1 MASIRVPDIQNDE
14 LDPSA
19 LLGTLLDRKWLI
31 GAVTAIC
38 LIVSALYAVFA
49 TPIYQANGL
58 VQVEQKPSALP
69 GLAEL
74 SQTLGAASSGAS
86 TEIAIIK
93 SRLVIGAAV
102 RELGLDVVV
111 TPHRFPLIG
120 DYMARRYQ
128 PAQPGDVA
136 RPWLGMAG
144 DDWGGSELKVF
155 ALDVPTDLEGVTLT
169 LVAGNGG
176 TYTLERDG
184 TELLRGKVGE
194 VATGHGITLQ
204 VSALRGNPGMRFSI
218 VRNRTLRTIL
228 GLQPAIGATEEGQNS
243 GIIKLTY
250 DNADPARAVA
260 VLNQVQRAYVAQ
272 NVENNAEQA
281 ANSLK
286 FVKQQLPGARQQLEK
301 AQTALNLF
309 QLRAHSVDL
318 TMQTQ
323 ALLNQVVAVD
333 GGIQQLQLQE
343 AEVERKFTPAHPE
356 FKALMQQIGAL
367 QAQKAK
373 LQEKID
379 ELPDTQK
386 ELLQLTEDVKISN
399 TTYTGLLNVAQQLEI
414 ARAGTVGSV
423 RIVDAAATDVSH
435 PVAPRRA
442 LIVLVATLLGACLSI
457 AYVLLV
463 KSLAKGVEDPSQLE
477 QLGLPVYAAVPMSA
491 RELEILPAG
500 RHARFHGDGTQRLLA
515 VDSPSDLAVEALRSL
530 RTSLH
535 FARTGARNNVLMVS
549 GSGPQAGKTFVSAN
563 LAAVMAQGGQRV
575 VLIDADLRKGTT
587 HRVLGQHAG
596 PGLSELI
603 SGQAKIDDVMRAVP
617 GVENLHFIGRG
628 KVPPNPSELLM
639 GPALEDLFADLSA
652 AYDLVIVD
660 TPPILAVTDAALIGQ
675 HAGISLLVAR
685 FGISQKRAVALAK
698 QRFEQSGVKIS
709 GVVFNAVEKRSSGYY
724 SYGYYEYKPARG

>member
-1 MASIRVPDIQNDE
+1 MASTRVPDTQNDE
-14 LDPSA
+14 FDPSA

-31 GAVTAIC
+31 GIVTAAC
-38 LIVSALYAVFA
+38 LVASALYAVFA

-58 VQVEQKPSALP
+58 VQVEQKVSSIP

-74 SQTLGAASSGAS
+74 SQTLGTASSGAS

-111 TPHRFPLIG
+111 TPHRFPVIG
-120 DYMARRYQ
+120 AYLARRYH

-136 RPWLGMAG
+136 PPRFGLAR
-144 DDWGGSELKVF
+144 DDWGGSR
-155 ALDVPTDLEGVTLT
+155 LDVFQLRVPADLVGVGLT
-169 LVAGNGG
+169 VVAGSDGA
-176 TYTLERDG
+176 YTLERDG

-204 VSALRGNPGMRFSI
+204 VSELRGNPGMRFSV
-218 VRNRTLRTIL
+218 VRNHTLNTIL
-228 GLQPAIGATEEGQNS
+228 HLQPAIDATEEGQNS
-243 GIIKLTY
+243 GIIKLKY
-250 DNADPARAVA
+250 NNPDPARAVA
-260 VLNQVQRAYVAQ
+260 ILNQVQRAYVAQ

-281 ANSLK
+281 ASSLK
-286 FVKQQLPGARQQLEK
+286 FVKQQLPGAREQLEK
-301 AQTALNLF
+301 AQAALNAF
-309 QLRAHSVDL
+309 QVRAHSVDI

-333 GGIQQLQLQE
+333 AGIQQLQLQQ
-343 AEVERKFTPAHPE
+343 AEVERKFTRNHPE
-356 FKALMQQIGAL
+356 FKALLQQIGAL
-367 QAQKAK
+367 QSQKARI
-373 LQEKID
+373 QEKID

-423 RIVDAAATDVSH
+423 RVVDAAATNLSQ

-457 AYVLLV
+457 AYVLLG
-463 KSLAKGVEDPSQLE
+463 KSLARGVEDPAQLE
-477 QLGLPVYAAVPMSA
+477 QLGLPVYAAVPMSS
-491 RELEILPAG
+491 REVEILPAG
-500 RHARFHGDGTQRLLA
+500 RHFHADGSQRLLA
-515 VDSPSDLAVEALRSL
+515 LDTPSDLAVEALRSL

-535 FARTGARNNVLMVS
+535 FARMGAHNHILMIS

-563 LAAVMAQGGQRV
+563 LAAVIAQGGQRV
-575 VLIDADLRKGTT
+575 LLMDADLRKGTT
-587 HRVLGQHAG
+587 HRILGQRAA
-596 PGLSELI
+596 PGLSEVL
-603 SGQAKIDDVMRAVP
+603 SGQAQAEDTLRPVP
-617 GVENLHFIGRG
+617 GLDNLHFMGRG
-628 KVPPNPSELLM
+628 QIPPNPSELLM
-639 GPALEDLFADLSA
+639 GPALEPLFARLSA
-652 AYDLVIVD
+652 DYDLVVVD

-685 FGISQKRAVALAK
+685 FGMSQKRSVALAK

-709 GVVFNAVEKRSSGYY
+709 GVVFNAIEKRSSGYY